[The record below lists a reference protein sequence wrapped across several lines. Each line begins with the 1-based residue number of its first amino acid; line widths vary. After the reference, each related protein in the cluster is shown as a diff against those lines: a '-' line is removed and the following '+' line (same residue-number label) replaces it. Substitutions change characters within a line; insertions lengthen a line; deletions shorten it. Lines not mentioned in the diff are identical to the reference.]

1 MRASEAFFRHALLI
15 IYLVLLAALLI
26 ALRPTPQQLI
36 SSVDWRT
43 VLSIYGFLL
52 IVSAVSN
59 TGLFERIAGAAVSR
73 VHSKRG
79 FTIAVITVTAFLAAL
94 ITNDI
99 ALFVVLPIVFAV
111 PLSNRDKLVLAVLL
125 AIAANLGALLSPVGN
140 PQKIMLWQESG
151 QSFLDFLLPF
161 VPLFIVSFL
170 GLVAYAY
177 FLMSRENLKPPEVRA
192 HLKRHAAAIDGILFF
207 VYLALLSVGY
217 WEGALAIAILYFLVF
232 YREAFLRVDYEFI
245 LLLTVLFLDFGL
257 MGSIPAVRQWLAGLD
272 LSNPLRVFLL
282 SFALTQF
289 MSDVPTAVLLSQYS
303 NQYVAIGA
311 GTAMGA
317 TLLIVASLANIISV
331 RLSDVPGGYLRYHK
345 YSLPFAVFLLLVGV
359 LFFSL

>member
-1 MRASEAFFRHALLI
+1 MRASEAVVRHALLL
-15 IYLVLLAALLI
+15 IYLALLAVLMVI
-26 ALRPTPQQLI
+26 VQPTPSQI
-36 SSVDWRT
+36 IHTIDWRT
-43 VLSIYGFLL
+43 ILSIYGFLL

-73 VHSKRG
+73 VKTMRG
-79 FTIAVITVTAFLAAL
+79 FAFAAIIVTTALAAL
-94 ITNDI
+94 VTNDI

-111 PLSNRDKLVLAVLL
+111 PLSNRNKLVLAVLL
-125 AIAANLGALLSPVGN
+125 AIAANMGALLSPVGN
-140 PQKIMLWQESG
+140 PQKIMLWQKSDE
-151 QSFLDFLLPF
+151 SFLGFLLPF
-161 VPLFIVSFL
+161 VPLFLISFL
-170 GLVAYAY
+170 GLLAYAY
-177 FLMSRENLKPPEVRA
+177 ILVPDREVKPPEVRV
-192 HLKRHAAAIDGILFF
+192 HLKRHAATIDGVLFF
-207 VYLALLSVGY
+207 AYLALLSLGY
-217 WEGALAIAILYFLVF
+217 WRLAFALAVLYFTLF

-257 MGSIPAVRQWLAGLD
+257 MGSIPAVRHWLAGMD
-272 LSNPLRVFLL
+272 LSSPLRVFLL

-331 RLSDVPGGYLRYHK
+331 RLSDVPGGYLKYHK
-345 YSLPFAVFLLLVGV
+345 YSVPFALFLLTVGAI
-359 LFFSL
+359 FFLL